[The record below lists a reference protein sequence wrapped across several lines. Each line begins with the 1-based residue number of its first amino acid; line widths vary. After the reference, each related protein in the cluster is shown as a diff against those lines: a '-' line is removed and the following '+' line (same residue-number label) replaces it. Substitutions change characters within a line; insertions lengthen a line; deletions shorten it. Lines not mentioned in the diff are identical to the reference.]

1 MLLWTLIYKFFHQ
14 HMFFIYLGYIP
25 RSKLSELY
33 GYDMFSFLRNC
44 KIVFCRGL
52 YNSTLPPTTLWVF
65 HLCLH
70 VLVLLFLIVTIQ
82 MVVKKYLIVIC
93 SSIPQIIN
101 GIVFSCAYWPFVY
114 FLLRNVYSNP
124 LSFLK
129 LSCVLLVVNFFK
141 HILDTRL
148 LLDMWFANF
157 FSHFSS
163 CLFALQCPLEHVS
176 FKFFYWSW
184 FM

>member
-1 MLLWTLIYKFFHQ
+1 MLLQTLIYKCFHE

-52 YNSTLPPTTLWVF
+52 YNSTLPPTTLWGF
-65 HLCLH
+65 HLCQH
-70 VLVLLFLIVTIQ
+70 VLVLPFLIATIQ

-93 SSIPQIIN
+93 SCISQIIN

-114 FLLRNVYSNP
+114 FLLINVYSNP

-129 LSCVLLVVNFFK
+129 LSCFLLVVNF
-141 HILDTRL
+141 LTYSR
-148 LLDMWFANF
+148 
-157 FSHFSS
+157 
-163 CLFALQCPLEHVS
+163 
-176 FKFFYWSW
+176 Y
-184 FM
+184 